1 MEDDCWVGR
10 GEFGCK
16 QEWRMTAGQRGE
28 SLTTKSVSNQ
38 IFIFFDV
45 PLICY
50 KFEHF
55 AMKKS
60 ISEFATERSLLISF
74 EYAKIIAISFFVSKI
89 KRKRWFLDYF

>member
-28 SLTTKSVSNQ
+28 SLTAKSVSNQ

-50 KFEHF
+50 KF
-55 AMKKS
+55 
-60 ISEFATERSLLISF
+60 
-74 EYAKIIAISFFVSKI
+74 
-89 KRKRWFLDYF
+89 